1 MQTTAPS
8 SVPSDRA
15 LPEGFVKVEG
25 GATEQVSETTSLLV
39 AYSAIWLI
47 LMVFTLATWR
57 SLRSLRAHA
66 ARLDKTIGPLPRPPQ

>member
-1 MQTTAPS
+1 MQSSAAS
-8 SVPSDRA
+8 SVNSEQP

-39 AYSAIWLI
+39 AYTSIWLI

-57 SLRSLRAHA
+57 SLRSLRVHA
-66 ARLDKTIGPLPRPPQ
+66 ARIEKTVGPLPLPPQ